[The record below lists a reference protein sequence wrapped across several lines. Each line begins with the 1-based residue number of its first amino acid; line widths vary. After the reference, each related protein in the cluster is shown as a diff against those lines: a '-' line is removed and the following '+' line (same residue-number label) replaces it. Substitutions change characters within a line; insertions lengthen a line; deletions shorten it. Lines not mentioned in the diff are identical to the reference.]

1 MKRTPKGWWHA
12 LLIMT
17 VALSTRT
24 TEAQQP
30 RLRTLTYEKDKREW
44 TELAPPQPGTSE
56 GDLHLIR
63 ESIRDK
69 AFGRAYSQIKS
80 FIKAHGTDDPQY
92 PAVLVAQADAQIGR
106 REFVAAH
113 ETLQTFLGAYRGAAP
128 TADAVRLEFVIAE
141 SFLGGAKRRVWGV
154 PLLSGEDLALQILGE
169 IATDFP
175 EDQYAELALKTKGDY
190 LFKTGDHALAELE
203 YNRLIR
209 DYPRSRYHEYALR
222 RAAEAALASFAG
234 VDYDEAALVEASER
248 FDEYRASYPAQADRD
263 GVALVLDSVREMRAD
278 KEYLVGEYYE
288 QTGHLSSAAYYFKN
302 VRRDWPGTVAA
313 AKATRRLELLG
324 VLEAIGTA
332 DRRDDSPGS

>member
-1 MKRTPKGWWHA
+1 MKRIPRGWWRA
-12 LLIMT
+12 LLIVAAAMPTSTT
-17 VALSTRT
+17 VA
-24 TEAQQP
+24 QQS
-30 RLRTLTYEKDKREW
+30 RLRTLTYEKDKRSW
-44 TELAPPQPGTSE
+44 TEVAPPMPGTSE
-56 GDLHLIR
+56 GDLYLIR

-69 AFGRAYSQIKS
+69 AFGRANAQVKS
-80 FIKAHGTDDPQY
+80 FIKTHGTDDPVY
-92 PAVLVAQADAQIGR
+92 PAVLVAQAEAQIGR

-141 SFLGGAKRRVWGV
+141 SFLGGAKRRIWGV

-169 IATDFP
+169 IAADFP
-175 EDQYAELALKTKGDY
+175 EDEYAELALKTKADY
-190 LFKTGDHALAELE
+190 LFKTGDHALAEFE

-234 VDYDEAALVEASER
+234 VYYDEAALVEASER
-248 FDEYRASYPAQADRD
+248 FEEYRAAYPGQADRD

-288 QTGHLSSAAYYFKN
+288 ETGHLSSAVFYFKN

-313 AKATRRLELLG
+313 SKATRRLELLG
-324 VLEAIGTA
+324 VLEAIGTT
-332 DRRDDSPGS
+332 DRHDDSPGS